1 MNSNTNIMLSLAT
14 TLLPADS
21 QSEDDFHDRFP
32 DERGVAYINGVT
44 LRPSLT
50 KKYILLELG
59 EPTLTKL
66 YELYLTG

>member
-14 TLLPADS
+14 TLLPADN
-21 QSEDDFHDRFP
+21 QSDRSFKKKFP

-50 KKYILLELG
+50 KKHIR
-59 EPTLTKL
+59 
-66 YELYLTG
+66 